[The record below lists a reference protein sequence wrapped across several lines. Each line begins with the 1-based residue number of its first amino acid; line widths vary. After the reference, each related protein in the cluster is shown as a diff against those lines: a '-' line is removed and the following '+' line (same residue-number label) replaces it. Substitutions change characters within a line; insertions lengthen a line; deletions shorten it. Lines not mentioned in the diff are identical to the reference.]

1 MMDDPAGRVDQIV
14 VVVRQRRSPPLHR
27 PRGIGIGGGR
37 GPRGRR
43 PRLGWV
49 SHRVRLQGPPYTAT
63 ATVLYAHE
71 LGLVPITTPA
81 YSPEQSFAKP
91 YPHAV
96 AMVPEKVVVKQVH
109 LDEMIQICMIVSMA
123 ARPLPGGEEGWTM
136 REPLLEGIRAK
147 S

>member
-1 MMDDPAGRVDQIV
+1 
-14 VVVRQRRSPPLHR
+14 
-27 PRGIGIGGGR
+27 
-37 GPRGRR
+37 
-43 PRLGWV
+43 
-49 SHRVRLQGPPYTAT
+49 
-63 ATVLYAHE
+63 VLYAHE

-96 AMVPEKVVVKQVH
+96 AMVPEKVVVQQVH

-136 REPLLEGIRAK
+136 REPLLERIRAK

>member
-1 MMDDPAGRVDQIV
+1 MLDDPAGRVDQIV

-96 AMVPEKVVVKQVH
+96 AMVPEKVVVKRTN
-109 LDEMIQICMIVSMA
+109 LSNS
-123 ARPLPGGEEGWTM
+123 ARTSTSKT
-136 REPLLEGIRAK
+136 R
-147 S
+147 